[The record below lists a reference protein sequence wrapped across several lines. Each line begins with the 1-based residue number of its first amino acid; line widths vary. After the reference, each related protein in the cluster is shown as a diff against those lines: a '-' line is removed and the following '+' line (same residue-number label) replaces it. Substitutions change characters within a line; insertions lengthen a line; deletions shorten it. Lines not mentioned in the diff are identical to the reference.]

1 MASTNPAFN
10 DSIFQRESQAAAQ
23 GAFTPG
29 WGAPTPGAP
38 GAGAPPGL
46 ATVDDTTTMRLSGT
60 VSATAVLLGILV
72 VAGWFGWQNV
82 GLTFIRQPDGS
93 MTTVG
98 STPSWLVLSWI
109 AGFGLAI
116 FTIFKPKLARI
127 TAPLYAVA
135 EGLLLGAISAI
146 FEAQYPG
153 IAFQAVALTAGVLA
167 VMLVLYATRTIR
179 VTDRLRSVIMV
190 SMLAIVAV
198 YLVSIVANLFGAKV
212 PLIYDSGPIGIGFS
226 LLVCGVA
233 AFRLLLDFDFI
244 ERGVA
249 MRAPRYME
257 WFAAFGLLLT
267 LVWLYLE
274 ILRLLSKL
282 RSR

>member
-10 DSIFQRESQAAAQ
+10 DSIFQRESQAATQ

-29 WGAPTPGAP
+29 WGAPSTGAP
-38 GAGAPPGL
+38 AATAPPGYPV
-46 ATVDDTTTMRLSGT
+46 VDDTASMRLSGT
-60 VSATAVLLGILV
+60 ISATAVLLGVLV

-82 GLTFIRQPDGS
+82 GMTFVREADGS
-93 MTTVG
+93 MSVLG
-98 STPSWLVLSWI
+98 SPPAWLPICMI
-109 AGFGLAI
+109 AGFGIAI
-116 FTIFKPKLARI
+116 LTIFKPKIARI

-146 FEAQYPG
+146 FEGQYPG
-153 IAFQAVALTAGVLA
+153 IAFQAAALTVGVLA

-179 VTDRLRSVIMV
+179 VTNKLRSGIMV
-190 SMLAIVAV
+190 AMGAILVV
-198 YLVSIVANLFGAKV
+198 YLVSIIANLFGAQV

-267 LVWLYLE
+267 LVWLYME